1 MNLNNFEHETKIKSV
16 FSHIK
21 SLHGDTGQL
30 FINDTTFEIENI
42 HITINDEILGSFELI
57 TQEVP
62 EGNGIIEFRSDNNFK
77 IEIECNSYKSMGL
90 MKFKGLSINCKK
102 GKCGDKDYVRFYS
115 FVENLK
121 IMNSIYD
128 FETEE
133 LNGVQLLLYQN
144 NSFPNI
150 NGYLFKENTYSN
162 KENIEELWKSLYFLL
177 KLYSAGQSFNNIEC
191 ILSDTYCEIS
201 ISRSDL
207 DFVKNHYSCFYVDEK
222 DNLLNF
228 IKSSYPAFINKKDS
242 EIAFYSFIHYMSI
255 LLGNN
260 HDFDLMP
267 SFIALEIL
275 AVGNGILLDDDTFL
289 QDRLDNLLNDLNISK
304 ESLNDVFA
312 EYLEKLNY
320 DDYLR
325 CLIKY
330 RSKILHGVVVN
341 SKYLSLLVT
350 NFLTIILL
358 KILNINCSIYLPLL
372 DEIQNSKDFVDKFK
386 LDELE
391 IEKTDSE
398 NNIVKIFKKDGE
410 LYLPLTTPNITS
422 SIQVNNRYRIITF
435 KTLGE
440 SGKCL
445 RNIKIDKR

>member
-1 MNLNNFEHETKIKSV
+1 MNFNMEHEIDIKSL
-16 FSHIK
+16 FSIIK
-21 SLHGDTGQL
+21 SLHGDKGYL
-30 FINDTTFEIENI
+30 ILNNEKFEIENI
-42 HITINDEILGSFELI
+42 NITIDENIYGNFKLDSSKEIREGKCIVEFE
-57 TQEVP
+57 
-62 EGNGIIEFRSDNNFK
+62 SDNDFK
-77 IEIECNSYKSMGL
+77 INVECTIYKNFDIVNL
-90 MKFKGLSINCKK
+90 NGLSISCKK
-102 GKCGDKDYVRFYS
+102 GNCESNDYVQYYS

-162 KENIEELWKSLYFLL
+162 KENIEELWKSIYFLL
-177 KLYSAGQSFNNIEC
+177 KLYSAGQAFNNIEC
-191 ILSDTYCEIS
+191 ILSDSYCEIS
-201 ISRSDL
+201 ISRSNL
-207 DFVKNHYSCFYVDEK
+207 NFVENHYSCFYVDEN

-228 IKSSYPAFINKKDS
+228 IKSSYPILIKEDS
-242 EIAFYSFIHYMSI
+242 AIAFYSFIHYMSI

-275 AVGNGILLDDDTFL
+275 TVGNGILLDDDTFL
-289 QDRLDNLLNDLNISK
+289 QDSLDELLKDLKISK
-304 ESLNDVFA
+304 EKLNDVFA
-312 EYLEKLNY
+312 EYIEKLNY
-320 DDYLR
+320 KDYLR
-325 CLIKY
+325 CLIEY

-341 SKYLSLLVT
+341 PQHLSLLIT
-350 NFLTIILL
+350 NFLIIVLL
-358 KILNINCSIYLPLL
+358 KILNIDCSIYLPLF
-372 DEIQNSKDFVDKFK
+372 DEVQNSKDFIDKIK
-386 LDELE
+386 LNESK
-391 IEKTDSE
+391 IEKNNLE
-398 NNIVKIFKKDGE
+398 NNIVKIFKKDDE
-410 LYLPLTTPNITS
+410 LYLPLTTPSITS
-422 SIQVNNRYRIITF
+422 SIQVYDKYRIITF